1 MVMRT
6 KERIHS
12 ETGQRLVRSKRSM
25 TLRYKGMKEKVEM
38 PGWYAEDDITGESGS
53 HDARDMRV
61 SDRAINRMK
70 SREKGF
76 YGPEEIR
83 YIRKRKLG
91 ITQQQAGLVI
101 GGGQNAFQKYESGEV
116 IITKS
121 LNNLLKLL
129 ANDPSRFDEI
139 IDNQTTKL
147 NEPLTQ

>member
-6 KERIHS
+6 KERIHP
-12 ETGQRLVRSKRSM
+12 ETGQRLVRGKRSV

-38 PGWYAEDDITGESGS
+38 PGWYAEDDSTGESGL
-53 HDARDMRV
+53 HDARDMCV
-61 SDRAINRMK
+61 SDRVINRMK

-76 YGPEEIR
+76 YSPEEIHH
-83 YIRKRKLG
+83 IRKRKLG
-91 ITQQQAGLVI
+91 ITQQQAGLLI

-116 IITKS
+116 IISKA

-139 IDNQTTKL
+139 IDSQTTKL
-147 NEPLTQ
+147 NEPLTH